1 MMSSYT
7 RLVLH
12 AVGKTRFCLS
22 TRSSAVVVIS
32 MQPQT
37 KAKRSS
43 LTDEKAKDKK
53 SKCDVSLQ
61 ELFCCSIW
69 ILV

>member
-1 MMSSYT
+1 
-7 RLVLH
+7 
-12 AVGKTRFCLS
+12 
-22 TRSSAVVVIS
+22 

-43 LTDEKAKDKK
+43 LIDEKAKDKK
-53 SKCDVSLQ
+53 SKCDMSLQ

>member
-7 RLVLH
+7 RLVLQ
-12 AVGKTRFCLS
+12 AVGKTLFFLS

-37 KAKRSS
+37 LAKRSA
-43 LTDEKAKDKK
+43 LTNEKAKDKK
-53 SKCDVSLQ
+53 SKCDRSLQ

>member
-1 MMSSYT
+1 
-7 RLVLH
+7 
-12 AVGKTRFCLS
+12 
-22 TRSSAVVVIS
+22 